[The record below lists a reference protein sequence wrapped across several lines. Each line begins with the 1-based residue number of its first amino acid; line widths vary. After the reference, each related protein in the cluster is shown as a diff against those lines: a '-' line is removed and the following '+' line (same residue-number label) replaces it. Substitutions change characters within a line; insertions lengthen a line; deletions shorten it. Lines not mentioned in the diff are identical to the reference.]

1 MFYDYKILDINNR
14 GQMFDILE
22 LSSDSK
28 RCRIQRKDLEAVF
41 KDSKVGLDKLGHGQV
56 VRLSER
62 QLIQKAMLLY

>member
-28 RCRIQRKDLEAVF
+28 RCRIQRKDLETVF
-41 KDSKVGLDKLGHGQV
+41 KDSKVGLDKLGHGQKTCDIIWDIFW
-56 VRLSER
+56 SWT
-62 QLIQKAMLLY
+62 I